1 MTMTLNR
8 AKKIIAPY
16 GVLTNAHKLNFPRCS
31 KYCRARNG
39 TILSPWSTGSGTL
52 PTSDA
57 SASFTT
63 PFLTVTLTAENTYG
77 GASTSKLY
85 TPSPTSSNRNE
96 SVAASRNA
104 LRRRCVLPAMT

>member
-1 MTMTLNR
+1 
-8 AKKIIAPY
+8 
-16 GVLTNAHKLNFPRCS
+16 
-31 KYCRARNG
+31 
-39 TILSPWSTGSGTL
+39 
-52 PTSDA
+52 
-57 SASFTT
+57 
-63 PFLTVTLTAENTYG
+63 LTVTLTAENTYG